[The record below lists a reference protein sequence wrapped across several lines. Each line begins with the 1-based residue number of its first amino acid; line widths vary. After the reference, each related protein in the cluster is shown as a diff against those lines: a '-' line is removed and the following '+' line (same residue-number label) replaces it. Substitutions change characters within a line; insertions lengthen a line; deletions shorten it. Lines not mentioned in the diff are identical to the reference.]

1 MATVLKATPILKG
14 EESKR
19 FNSILLANEKNKI
32 SKAKKD
38 KMFAL
43 VRSILANKG

>member
-14 EESKR
+14 KESKR
-19 FNSILLANEKNKI
+19 FNSILSANENNKI

-43 VRSILANKG
+43 VNKVLAKNA